1 MKKKL
6 TVQNGCHHNNCIKL
20 LWVSFYMH
28 IFKKYYYC
36 VKYDSKGENHL
47 VNVSMKSLLI
57 WNEKKITLQ
66 FVTKIKN
73 IMERKS

>member
-1 MKKKL
+1 
-6 TVQNGCHHNNCIKL
+6 
-20 LWVSFYMH
+20 
-28 IFKKYYYC
+28 

-66 FVTKIKN
+66 FVTKIKK
-73 IMERKS
+73 ILWKEKVEQ